1 MNSGL
6 DDRHFQFRR
15 QVLVN
20 FGQIKRGQD
29 FAVGWRMAQLSLSSL
44 CTLPLSSL
52 PSSETC
58 LDVAQISLFT
68 GM

>member
-1 MNSGL
+1 MDSGL
-6 DDRHFQFRR
+6 DDRHSQFRR

-20 FGQIKRGQD
+20 FGQIKEERILLLGG
-29 FAVGWRMAQLSLSSL
+29 GWHGSLSSL

-58 LDVAQISLFT
+58 LDVAQISLLT